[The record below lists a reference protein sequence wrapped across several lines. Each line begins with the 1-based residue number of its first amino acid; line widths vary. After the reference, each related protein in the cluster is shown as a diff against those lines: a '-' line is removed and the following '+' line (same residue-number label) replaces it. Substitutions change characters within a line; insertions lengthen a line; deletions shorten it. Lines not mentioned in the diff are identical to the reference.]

1 MSYKTGAALVL
12 VAGVLWSFQGLI
24 IRQLEDAGSWT
35 VLFWRS
41 VGMVPTLYAFL
52 IMRGGKGSLASI
64 QSAGAIGIVAGI
76 GLVVAMAG
84 AIVAFQLTTVANAA
98 FLFAASPFFAAILGR
113 AFLGE
118 AVAPRTWLAIG
129 LALIGIFIMVSDSLS
144 SGAWLGNVAALSA
157 AFGFAGFTVCLRWRR
172 IDDSLPFSIL
182 GALFSVIISSV
193 AAGFAGQSILAPASD
208 ILWCLFMGVVTM
220 AGGMILYTYGSRTVP
235 SAELALLSNIE
246 VMLAPVWVWIILSE
260 TGSDATLIG
269 GAVLLS
275 AILFNAYSGARR
287 AVLS

>member
-24 IRQLEDAGSWT
+24 IRQLEEAGSWT

-52 IMRGGKGSLASI
+52 ILRGGKGSLASI
-64 QSAGAIGIVAGI
+64 QSAGATGIVAGI

>member
-24 IRQLEDAGSWT
+24 IRQLEEAGSWT

-246 VMLAPVWVWIILSE
+246 VMLAPVWVWISLSE